1 MKKDFYKDFI
11 LNSDIYCADLKSA
24 KILEYHYQN
33 NYLIFKIMADVQLKS
48 TIEDKRKN
56 FELLIEQPLEQMPFE
71 NLNLELSS
79 IKCMLVNKRLTI
91 YGEIELS
98 GQIREEKEMRIDP
111 FKEKLINS
119 FVKLKRNFEDVDV
132 ISTIEEENN
141 QISTTEEES
150 NKNKISTVEEEV
162 IDPIEIV
169 PVQLSCINNEKKED
183 YIKDSF
189 VSSFFYYKMKKDE
202 KITDVIN
209 KFNLTMDEILKYNNQ
224 KEYKENTLI
233 KIKKQ

>member
-169 PVQLSCINNEKKED
+169 PVQLSCITNEKKED

>member
-169 PVQLSCINNEKKED
+169 AVQLSCITNEKKED
-183 YIKDSF
+183 YIMDSF
-189 VSSFFYYKMKKDE
+189 VSSFFYYNMKKDE